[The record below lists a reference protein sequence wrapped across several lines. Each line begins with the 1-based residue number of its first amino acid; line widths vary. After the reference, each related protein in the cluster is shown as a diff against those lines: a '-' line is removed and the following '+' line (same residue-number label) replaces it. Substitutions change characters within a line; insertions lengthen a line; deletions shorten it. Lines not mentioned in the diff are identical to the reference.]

1 MQRLHLA
8 LALCVALGA
17 CNTDPSK
24 GKPQAAVAAASAEA
38 PLQAT
43 QGGSTY
49 SFSNDGSTLSFVG
62 AKVTAKHEGTFA
74 SFKGTVT
81 VVDNDPTK
89 SSVRTEIDVASITVD
104 PAKLNN
110 HLKSPDLLDV
120 AQFPKAT
127 FVSTSIR
134 PGGDKGATHVISGNF
149 TLHGVTKSL
158 SFPAKI
164 VIAPEAVD
172 VESEFGINRKD
183 FGVVYPG
190 MPDDLIK
197 DEVLIKIKA
206 HAKKG

>member
-1 MQRLHLA
+1 MQRLYFA
-8 LALCVALGA
+8 LALCVALGG

-24 GKPQAAVAAASAEA
+24 GKPQAAVAAASVLA
-38 PLQAT
+38 PLEVVPGAT
-43 QGGSTY
+43 VY
-49 SFSNDGSTLSFVG
+49 SFSNDGSTLGFVG
-62 AKVTAKHEGTFA
+62 AKVTAKHEGTFGA
-74 SFKGTVT
+74 FKGTVQ

-89 SSVRTEIDVASITVD
+89 SNVRTEIDVASISVD
-104 PAKLNN
+104 PPKLNN
-110 HLKSPDLLDV
+110 HLKTPDLLDV

-127 FVSTSIR
+127 FVSTAIR
-134 PGGDKGATHVISGNF
+134 PGGDNGATHVISGNF

-172 VESEFGINRKD
+172 VEAEFGINRKD
-183 FGVVYPG
+183 FGIVYPG